1 MKIEKLNL
9 DGKKDTIE
17 VLDSVFSTKIYKK
30 LVHNV
35 LYYGLSRSNFCSTYF
50 VEDICA
56 RANNG
61 RVV

>member
-9 DGKKDTIE
+9 DGKKTTIE

-35 LYYGLSRSNFCSTYF
+35 LYKANANYKGRKAKTKLPSTSN
-50 VEDICA
+50 I
-56 RANNG
+56 
-61 RVV
+61 